1 MAEQIKVL
9 TIVLS
14 ENTNGEKF
22 LSYYG
27 NMPVIEAMAC
37 CQEILVNEE
46 KKKAVEEYEKGLE
59 NAD

>member
-27 NMPVIEAMAC
+27 NMLVVEAMTY
-37 CQEILVNEE
+37 CQEMVINEE
-46 KKKAVEEYEKGLE
+46 KKKAIEEYKKGLE